1 MSDMDNQEVV
11 DNEEIN
17 ENAEATPS
25 SPASELVDLVL
36 SGDLHAANEKF
47 KGIVEAN
54 VIESIEDEKLKI
66 AQTLFAEEPEEGD
79 DEEEEDD
86 DDDKDKEDV
95 DEGEMPPALKKA
107 MDKKKGDDD
116 GDEEEDE
123 DEDPVGE
130 KKEELSYDPGKASTN
145 APLPENSFVQKVAQH
160 LSGQRVN
167 EQVQTKSLA
176 ERKTENEIEFRE
188 KPHTFCGI
196 SDGNIEDPDAALF
209 INSVASGFFRDVIN
223 DTDDVSDFIEALGE
237 HVGFDME
244 TNHPGDMKKMMQAVQ
259 KKRLFVERDS
269 AGDSIIGTGP
279 DMKKLEKAIR
289 NYRD

>member
-47 KGIVEAN
+47 KGIVEAK

-79 DEEEEDD
+79 DDEEDD

-116 GDEEEDE
+116 DEEEDE

-130 KKEELSYDPGKASTN
+130 KKEEVTPEQSFDPGEATID
-145 APLPENSFVQKVAQH
+145 APLPENSFVQKIAQH
-160 LSGQRVN
+160 LSGD
-167 EQVQTKSLA
+167 
-176 ERKTENEIEFRE
+176 RK
-188 KPHTFCGI
+188 
-196 SDGNIEDPDAALF
+196 
-209 INSVASGFFRDVIN
+209 
-223 DTDDVSDFIEALGE
+223 
-237 HVGFDME
+237 
-244 TNHPGDMKKMMQAVQ
+244 
-259 KKRLFVERDS
+259 
-269 AGDSIIGTGP
+269 
-279 DMKKLEKAIR
+279 
-289 NYRD
+289 

>member
-47 KGIVEAN
+47 KSIVEAN

-66 AQTLFAEEPEEGD
+66 AQTLFAEEPEE

-116 GDEEEDE
+116 DEEEDE

-130 KKEELSYDPGKASTN
+130 KKEELSYDPGEASTN
-145 APLPENSFVQKVAQH
+145 APLPENSFVQKIAQH
-160 LSGQRVN
+160 LSGD
-167 EQVQTKSLA
+167 
-176 ERKTENEIEFRE
+176 RK
-188 KPHTFCGI
+188 
-196 SDGNIEDPDAALF
+196 
-209 INSVASGFFRDVIN
+209 
-223 DTDDVSDFIEALGE
+223 
-237 HVGFDME
+237 
-244 TNHPGDMKKMMQAVQ
+244 
-259 KKRLFVERDS
+259 
-269 AGDSIIGTGP
+269 
-279 DMKKLEKAIR
+279 
-289 NYRD
+289 

>member
-1 MSDMDNQEVV
+1 MDNQEVV

-47 KGIVEAN
+47 KSIVEAN

-66 AQTLFAEEPEEGD
+66 AQTLFAEDDHED

-116 GDEEEDE
+116 DEEEDE

-130 KKEELSYDPGKASTN
+130 KKEELSYDPGEASTN
-145 APLPENSFVQKVAQH
+145 APLPENSFVQKIAQH
-160 LSGQRVN
+160 LSGQRVD
-167 EQVQTKSLA
+167 EQV
-176 ERKTENEIEFRE
+176 
-188 KPHTFCGI
+188 
-196 SDGNIEDPDAALF
+196 
-209 INSVASGFFRDVIN
+209 
-223 DTDDVSDFIEALGE
+223 
-237 HVGFDME
+237 
-244 TNHPGDMKKMMQAVQ
+244 KKKV
-259 KKRLFVERDS
+259 
-269 AGDSIIGTGP
+269 
-279 DMKKLEKAIR
+279 
-289 NYRD
+289 

>member
-11 DNEEIN
+11 DNEEIT

-66 AQTLFAEEPEEGD
+66 AQTLFAEDSHEDD

-86 DDDKDKEDV
+86 DDDKEDV

-116 GDEEEDE
+116 DEEEDE

-130 KKEELSYDPGKASTN
+130 KKEELSYDPGEASTN
-145 APLPENSFVQKVAQH
+145 APLPENSFVQKIAQH

-167 EQVQTKSLA
+167 EQV
-176 ERKTENEIEFRE
+176 
-188 KPHTFCGI
+188 
-196 SDGNIEDPDAALF
+196 
-209 INSVASGFFRDVIN
+209 
-223 DTDDVSDFIEALGE
+223 
-237 HVGFDME
+237 
-244 TNHPGDMKKMMQAVQ
+244 KKKV
-259 KKRLFVERDS
+259 
-269 AGDSIIGTGP
+269 
-279 DMKKLEKAIR
+279 
-289 NYRD
+289 

>member
-47 KGIVEAN
+47 KSIVEAN

-66 AQTLFAEEPEEGD
+66 AQTLFAEEPEE

-116 GDEEEDE
+116 DEEEDE

-130 KKEELSYDPGKASTN
+130 KKEELSYDPGEASTN
-145 APLPENSFVQKVAQH
+145 APLPENSFVQKIAQH

-167 EQVQTKSLA
+167 EQV
-176 ERKTENEIEFRE
+176 
-188 KPHTFCGI
+188 
-196 SDGNIEDPDAALF
+196 
-209 INSVASGFFRDVIN
+209 
-223 DTDDVSDFIEALGE
+223 
-237 HVGFDME
+237 
-244 TNHPGDMKKMMQAVQ
+244 KKKV
-259 KKRLFVERDS
+259 
-269 AGDSIIGTGP
+269 
-279 DMKKLEKAIR
+279 
-289 NYRD
+289 

>member
-17 ENAEATPS
+17 ENAETAPS

-47 KGIVEAN
+47 KGIVEAK

-79 DEEEEDD
+79 EEEEEDD
-86 DDDKDKEDV
+86 DDKEKEDDDKEDV

-130 KKEELSYDPGKASTN
+130 KKEELSYDPGEASTN
-145 APLPENSFVQKVAQH
+145 APLPENSFVQKIAQH

-167 EQVQTKSLA
+167 EQ
-176 ERKTENEIEFRE
+176 I
-188 KPHTFCGI
+188 
-196 SDGNIEDPDAALF
+196 
-209 INSVASGFFRDVIN
+209 
-223 DTDDVSDFIEALGE
+223 
-237 HVGFDME
+237 
-244 TNHPGDMKKMMQAVQ
+244 KKKV
-259 KKRLFVERDS
+259 
-269 AGDSIIGTGP
+269 
-279 DMKKLEKAIR
+279 
-289 NYRD
+289 

>member
-47 KGIVEAN
+47 KGIVEAK

-79 DEEEEDD
+79 DDEEDD

-107 MDKKKGDDD
+107 MDKKKCDDDD
-116 GDEEEDE
+116 GEEDE
-123 DEDPVGE
+123 DEAPVGE
-130 KKEELSYDPGKASTN
+130 KKEELSYDPGEASTN
-145 APLPENSFVQKVAQH
+145 APLPENSFVQKIAQH
-160 LSGQRVN
+160 LSGQRVE
-167 EQVQTKSLA
+167 EQV
-176 ERKTENEIEFRE
+176 
-188 KPHTFCGI
+188 
-196 SDGNIEDPDAALF
+196 
-209 INSVASGFFRDVIN
+209 
-223 DTDDVSDFIEALGE
+223 
-237 HVGFDME
+237 
-244 TNHPGDMKKMMQAVQ
+244 KKKV
-259 KKRLFVERDS
+259 
-269 AGDSIIGTGP
+269 
-279 DMKKLEKAIR
+279 
-289 NYRD
+289 

>member
-1 MSDMDNQEVV
+1 MDNQEVV

-47 KGIVEAN
+47 KGIVEAK

-79 DEEEEDD
+79 DDEEDD

-116 GDEEEDE
+116 DGEEDE

-130 KKEELSYDPGKASTN
+130 KKEELSYDPGEASTN
-145 APLPENSFVQKVAQH
+145 APLPENSFVQKIAQH
-160 LSGQRVN
+160 LSGQRVE
-167 EQVQTKSLA
+167 EQV
-176 ERKTENEIEFRE
+176 
-188 KPHTFCGI
+188 
-196 SDGNIEDPDAALF
+196 
-209 INSVASGFFRDVIN
+209 
-223 DTDDVSDFIEALGE
+223 
-237 HVGFDME
+237 
-244 TNHPGDMKKMMQAVQ
+244 KKKV
-259 KKRLFVERDS
+259 
-269 AGDSIIGTGP
+269 
-279 DMKKLEKAIR
+279 
-289 NYRD
+289 

>member
-11 DNEEIN
+11 DNEEIT

-66 AQTLFAEEPEEGD
+66 AQTLFAED
-79 DEEEEDD
+79 DHEDDDKEEEDD
-86 DDDKDKEDV
+86 DDDKEDV

-116 GDEEEDE
+116 DEEEDE

-130 KKEELSYDPGKASTN
+130 KKEELSYDPGEASTN
-145 APLPENSFVQKVAQH
+145 APLPENSFVQKIAQH

-167 EQVQTKSLA
+167 EQV
-176 ERKTENEIEFRE
+176 
-188 KPHTFCGI
+188 
-196 SDGNIEDPDAALF
+196 
-209 INSVASGFFRDVIN
+209 
-223 DTDDVSDFIEALGE
+223 
-237 HVGFDME
+237 
-244 TNHPGDMKKMMQAVQ
+244 KKKV
-259 KKRLFVERDS
+259 
-269 AGDSIIGTGP
+269 
-279 DMKKLEKAIR
+279 
-289 NYRD
+289 

>member
-47 KGIVEAN
+47 KGIVEAK

-79 DEEEEDD
+79 DDEEDD

-116 GDEEEDE
+116 DGEEDE

-130 KKEELSYDPGKASTN
+130 KKEELSYDPGEASTN
-145 APLPENSFVQKVAQH
+145 TPLPENSFVQKIAQH
-160 LSGQRVN
+160 LSGQRVE
-167 EQVQTKSLA
+167 EQV
-176 ERKTENEIEFRE
+176 
-188 KPHTFCGI
+188 
-196 SDGNIEDPDAALF
+196 
-209 INSVASGFFRDVIN
+209 
-223 DTDDVSDFIEALGE
+223 
-237 HVGFDME
+237 
-244 TNHPGDMKKMMQAVQ
+244 KKKV
-259 KKRLFVERDS
+259 
-269 AGDSIIGTGP
+269 
-279 DMKKLEKAIR
+279 
-289 NYRD
+289 

>member
-11 DNEEIN
+11 DNEEIT

-36 SGDLHAANEKF
+36 SGELHAANEKF
-47 KGIVEAN
+47 KSIVEAN

-79 DEEEEDD
+79 D
-86 DDDKDKEDV
+86 DDDKDKENV

-167 EQVQTKSLA
+167 EQVQTKSLVEA
-176 ERKTENEIEFRE
+176 KTPNEKEFRE
-188 KPHTFCGI
+188 KAHTYCGI
-196 SDGNIEDPDAALF
+196 SEGNVDEGGSVTINAVIE
-209 INSVASGFFRDVIN
+209 GFFRDVIN
-223 DTDDVSDFIEALGE
+223 DTNDVDEFIEDLGE

-244 TNHPGDMKKMMQAVQ
+244 TNSPSDMKKMMQAVQ

-279 DMKKLEKAIR
+279 DMKKLEKAIL

>member
-47 KGIVEAN
+47 KGIVEAK

-79 DEEEEDD
+79 DEEDD

-107 MDKKKGDDD
+107 MDKKKGDDAD
-116 GDEEEDE
+116 GEEDE

-130 KKEELSYDPGKASTN
+130 KKEELSYDPGEASTN
-145 APLPENSFVQKVAQH
+145 APLPENSFVQKIAQH
-160 LSGQRVN
+160 LSGQRVE
-167 EQVQTKSLA
+167 EQV
-176 ERKTENEIEFRE
+176 
-188 KPHTFCGI
+188 
-196 SDGNIEDPDAALF
+196 
-209 INSVASGFFRDVIN
+209 
-223 DTDDVSDFIEALGE
+223 
-237 HVGFDME
+237 
-244 TNHPGDMKKMMQAVQ
+244 KKKV
-259 KKRLFVERDS
+259 
-269 AGDSIIGTGP
+269 
-279 DMKKLEKAIR
+279 
-289 NYRD
+289 

>member
-47 KGIVEAN
+47 KGIVEAK

-79 DEEEEDD
+79 DEDDD

-116 GDEEEDE
+116 DGEEDE

-130 KKEELSYDPGKASTN
+130 KKEELSYDPGEASTN
-145 APLPENSFVQKVAQH
+145 APLPENSFVQKIAQH
-160 LSGQRVN
+160 LSGQRVE
-167 EQVQTKSLA
+167 EQV
-176 ERKTENEIEFRE
+176 
-188 KPHTFCGI
+188 
-196 SDGNIEDPDAALF
+196 
-209 INSVASGFFRDVIN
+209 
-223 DTDDVSDFIEALGE
+223 
-237 HVGFDME
+237 
-244 TNHPGDMKKMMQAVQ
+244 KKKV
-259 KKRLFVERDS
+259 
-269 AGDSIIGTGP
+269 
-279 DMKKLEKAIR
+279 
-289 NYRD
+289 

>member
-25 SPASELVDLVL
+25 TPASELVDLGL

-47 KGIVEAN
+47 KGIVEAK

-79 DEEEEDD
+79 DEEDD

-116 GDEEEDE
+116 GEEEDE

-130 KKEELSYDPGKASTN
+130 KKEELSYDPGEASTN
-145 APLPENSFVQKVAQH
+145 APLPENSFVQKIAQH
-160 LSGQRVN
+160 LSWQRVE
-167 EQVQTKSLA
+167 EQV
-176 ERKTENEIEFRE
+176 
-188 KPHTFCGI
+188 
-196 SDGNIEDPDAALF
+196 
-209 INSVASGFFRDVIN
+209 
-223 DTDDVSDFIEALGE
+223 
-237 HVGFDME
+237 
-244 TNHPGDMKKMMQAVQ
+244 KKKV
-259 KKRLFVERDS
+259 
-269 AGDSIIGTGP
+269 
-279 DMKKLEKAIR
+279 
-289 NYRD
+289 

>member
-11 DNEEIN
+11 DNEEIT

-47 KGIVEAN
+47 KGIVEAK

-66 AQTLFAEEPEEGD
+66 AQTLFAEDDHED

-86 DDDKDKEDV
+86 DDDKEDV

-116 GDEEEDE
+116 DEEEDE

-130 KKEELSYDPGKASTN
+130 KKEEVTPEQSFDPGEATID
-145 APLPENSFVQKVAQH
+145 APLPENSFVQKIAQH
-160 LSGQRVN
+160 LSGD
-167 EQVQTKSLA
+167 
-176 ERKTENEIEFRE
+176 RK
-188 KPHTFCGI
+188 
-196 SDGNIEDPDAALF
+196 
-209 INSVASGFFRDVIN
+209 
-223 DTDDVSDFIEALGE
+223 
-237 HVGFDME
+237 
-244 TNHPGDMKKMMQAVQ
+244 
-259 KKRLFVERDS
+259 
-269 AGDSIIGTGP
+269 
-279 DMKKLEKAIR
+279 
-289 NYRD
+289 

>member
-47 KGIVEAN
+47 KSIVEAN

-86 DDDKDKEDV
+86 DEDKDKEDV

-116 GDEEEDE
+116 DEEEDE

-130 KKEELSYDPGKASTN
+130 KKEEVTPEQSFDPGEATID
-145 APLPENSFVQKVAQH
+145 APLPENSFVQKIAQH
-160 LSGQRVN
+160 LSGD
-167 EQVQTKSLA
+167 
-176 ERKTENEIEFRE
+176 RK
-188 KPHTFCGI
+188 
-196 SDGNIEDPDAALF
+196 
-209 INSVASGFFRDVIN
+209 
-223 DTDDVSDFIEALGE
+223 
-237 HVGFDME
+237 
-244 TNHPGDMKKMMQAVQ
+244 
-259 KKRLFVERDS
+259 
-269 AGDSIIGTGP
+269 
-279 DMKKLEKAIR
+279 
-289 NYRD
+289 

>member
-11 DNEEIN
+11 DNEEIT

-47 KGIVEAN
+47 KGIVEAK

-66 AQTLFAEEPEEGD
+66 AQTLFAEEPEEGE

-86 DDDKDKEDV
+86 DDDKEDV

-116 GDEEEDE
+116 DEEEDE

-130 KKEELSYDPGKASTN
+130 KKEEVTPEQSFDPGEATID
-145 APLPENSFVQKVAQH
+145 APLPENSFVQKIAQH
-160 LSGQRVN
+160 LSGD
-167 EQVQTKSLA
+167 
-176 ERKTENEIEFRE
+176 RK
-188 KPHTFCGI
+188 
-196 SDGNIEDPDAALF
+196 
-209 INSVASGFFRDVIN
+209 
-223 DTDDVSDFIEALGE
+223 
-237 HVGFDME
+237 
-244 TNHPGDMKKMMQAVQ
+244 
-259 KKRLFVERDS
+259 
-269 AGDSIIGTGP
+269 
-279 DMKKLEKAIR
+279 
-289 NYRD
+289 

>member
-47 KGIVEAN
+47 KGIVEAK

-79 DEEEEDD
+79 DDEEDD

-130 KKEELSYDPGKASTN
+130 KKEEVTPELSYDPGEATTD
-145 APLPENSFVQKVAQH
+145 APLPENSFVQKIAQH
-160 LSGQRVN
+160 LSGD
-167 EQVQTKSLA
+167 
-176 ERKTENEIEFRE
+176 RK
-188 KPHTFCGI
+188 
-196 SDGNIEDPDAALF
+196 
-209 INSVASGFFRDVIN
+209 
-223 DTDDVSDFIEALGE
+223 
-237 HVGFDME
+237 
-244 TNHPGDMKKMMQAVQ
+244 
-259 KKRLFVERDS
+259 
-269 AGDSIIGTGP
+269 
-279 DMKKLEKAIR
+279 
-289 NYRD
+289 

>member
-47 KGIVEAN
+47 KGIVEAK

-79 DEEEEDD
+79 DEEDD
-86 DDDKDKEDV
+86 DVDKDKEDV

-107 MDKKKGDDD
+107 MDKKKGDADD
-116 GDEEEDE
+116 GEEDE

-130 KKEELSYDPGKASTN
+130 KKEELSYDPGEASTN
-145 APLPENSFVQKVAQH
+145 APLPENSFVQKIAQH
-160 LSGQRVN
+160 LSGQRVE
-167 EQVQTKSLA
+167 EQV
-176 ERKTENEIEFRE
+176 
-188 KPHTFCGI
+188 
-196 SDGNIEDPDAALF
+196 
-209 INSVASGFFRDVIN
+209 
-223 DTDDVSDFIEALGE
+223 
-237 HVGFDME
+237 
-244 TNHPGDMKKMMQAVQ
+244 KKKV
-259 KKRLFVERDS
+259 
-269 AGDSIIGTGP
+269 
-279 DMKKLEKAIR
+279 
-289 NYRD
+289 

>member
-11 DNEEIN
+11 DNEEIT

-47 KGIVEAN
+47 KSIVEAN

-66 AQTLFAEEPEEGD
+66 AQTLFAEEPEEGE

-86 DDDKDKEDV
+86 DDDKEDV

-116 GDEEEDE
+116 DEEEDE

-130 KKEELSYDPGKASTN
+130 KKEEVTPEQSFDPGEATID
-145 APLPENSFVQKVAQH
+145 APLPENSFVQKIAQH
-160 LSGQRVN
+160 LSGD
-167 EQVQTKSLA
+167 
-176 ERKTENEIEFRE
+176 RK
-188 KPHTFCGI
+188 
-196 SDGNIEDPDAALF
+196 
-209 INSVASGFFRDVIN
+209 
-223 DTDDVSDFIEALGE
+223 
-237 HVGFDME
+237 
-244 TNHPGDMKKMMQAVQ
+244 
-259 KKRLFVERDS
+259 
-269 AGDSIIGTGP
+269 
-279 DMKKLEKAIR
+279 
-289 NYRD
+289 

>member
-1 MSDMDNQEVV
+1 M
-11 DNEEIN
+11 
-17 ENAEATPS
+17 
-25 SPASELVDLVL
+25 DLVL

-116 GDEEEDE
+116 DEEEDE

-130 KKEELSYDPGKASTN
+130 KKEELSYDPGEASTN
-145 APLPENSFVQKVAQH
+145 APLAENSFVQKIAQH
-160 LSGQRVN
+160 LSGHRVK
-167 EQVQTKSLA
+167 EQY
-176 ERKTENEIEFRE
+176 
-188 KPHTFCGI
+188 
-196 SDGNIEDPDAALF
+196 
-209 INSVASGFFRDVIN
+209 
-223 DTDDVSDFIEALGE
+223 
-237 HVGFDME
+237 
-244 TNHPGDMKKMMQAVQ
+244 KKKV
-259 KKRLFVERDS
+259 
-269 AGDSIIGTGP
+269 
-279 DMKKLEKAIR
+279 
-289 NYRD
+289 

>member
-47 KGIVEAN
+47 KGIVEAK

-66 AQTLFAEEPEEGD
+66 AQTLFAEEPEE

-116 GDEEEDE
+116 DEEEKEDE

-130 KKEELSYDPGKASTN
+130 KKEELSYDPGEASTN
-145 APLPENSFVQKVAQH
+145 APLPENSFVQKIAQH
-160 LSGQRVN
+160 LSGQRVD
-167 EQVQTKSLA
+167 EQV
-176 ERKTENEIEFRE
+176 
-188 KPHTFCGI
+188 
-196 SDGNIEDPDAALF
+196 
-209 INSVASGFFRDVIN
+209 
-223 DTDDVSDFIEALGE
+223 
-237 HVGFDME
+237 
-244 TNHPGDMKKMMQAVQ
+244 KKKV
-259 KKRLFVERDS
+259 
-269 AGDSIIGTGP
+269 
-279 DMKKLEKAIR
+279 
-289 NYRD
+289 

>member
-11 DNEEIN
+11 DNEEIT

-47 KGIVEAN
+47 KNIVEAN

-66 AQTLFAEEPEEGD
+66 AQTLFAED
-79 DEEEEDD
+79 DHEDDDKEEEDD
-86 DDDKDKEDV
+86 DDDKEDV

-116 GDEEEDE
+116 DEEEDE

-130 KKEELSYDPGKASTN
+130 KKEELSYDPGEASTN
-145 APLPENSFVQKVAQH
+145 APLPENSFVQKIAQH

-167 EQVQTKSLA
+167 EQVKKKSLVEA
-176 ERKTENEIEFRE
+176 KTPNEKEFRE
-188 KPHTFCGI
+188 KAHTYCGI
-196 SDGNIEDPDAALF
+196 SEGNVDEGGSVTINAVIE
-209 INSVASGFFRDVIN
+209 GYFRDVIN
-223 DTDDVSDFIEALGE
+223 DTKDPDEFIEDLGE

-244 TNHPGDMKKMMQAVQ
+244 TNSPGDMKKMMQAVQ

-279 DMKKLEKAIR
+279 DMKKLEKAIL